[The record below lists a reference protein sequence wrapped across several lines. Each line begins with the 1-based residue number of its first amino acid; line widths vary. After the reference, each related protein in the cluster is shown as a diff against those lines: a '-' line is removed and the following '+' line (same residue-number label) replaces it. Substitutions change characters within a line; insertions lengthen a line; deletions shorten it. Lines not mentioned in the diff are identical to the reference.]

1 MKTMKLLTASYSLY
15 ISACVGTIAGLDAEP
30 GRTPPPA
37 TTARN
42 SIGPRIVF
50 DAAVYD
56 FGKLSAGDVA
66 NHTFVFTNAG
76 DGLLELTAVQAS
88 CGCTTAGEWSR
99 KVEPGKT
106 GTIPIQFNSANFN
119 GAVAKTVTVTCND
132 SNQPTLTLQLKG
144 TVWRLI
150 DVTPAFAVLN
160 VRAESL
166 SNATDTV
173 RIVNN
178 MELPVTLSDPECNN
192 KAFSAQLRTKV
203 PGKEF
208 ELIISTISPLEANV
222 NAGISIKTSA
232 TNFPVINVIAFANVT
247 PAVVVTPSQI
257 SLPPAPLPTKLAR
270 AISIQNNGTNLLG
283 LSEPA
288 VNTKGVEIQV
298 KELQAGQRYD
308 VVLTFPE
315 GFKIAEGE
323 KLGFSIK
330 SSHPQFRTIKVPVL
344 QEPTLGTLAPASAP
358 TVPHKHPV
366 QGSGAP

>member
-15 ISACVGTIAGLDAEP
+15 ISACVGAIAGLDAEP

-37 TTARN
+37 IPAMN

-56 FGKLSAGDVA
+56 FGELSAGEVA
-66 NHTFVFTNAG
+66 KHTYVFTNAG
-76 DGLLELTAVQAS
+76 DGLLELNTVQVS

-150 DVTPAFAVLN
+150 DVIPSFAVLN
-160 VRAESL
+160 VRTETL
-166 SNATDTV
+166 SNAIETV

-178 MELPVTLSDPECNN
+178 MDLPVTLSDPECNN
-192 KAFSAQLRTKV
+192 KAFSALLKTKL

-208 ELIISTISPLEANV
+208 ELIISTISPLEAN
-222 NAGISIKTSA
+222 AKADISIKTSA
-232 TNFPVINVIAFANVT
+232 TNFPVINVIAFANVI
-247 PAVVVTPSQI
+247 PVVVVTPSQI
-257 SLPPAPLPTKLAR
+257 SLPPAPLPSKLAR
-270 AISIQNNGTNLLG
+270 SISIQNNGTNLLA

-288 VNTKGVEIQV
+288 MNTKGVEIQV
-298 KELQAGQRYD
+298 KELQPGRRFD
-308 VVLTFPE
+308 IVLTFPE
-315 GFKIAEGE
+315 SFKIAEGE
-323 KLGFSIK
+323 QLDFSVK
-330 SSHPQFRTIKVPVL
+330 SNHPQFQTIKVPVL
-344 QEPTLGTLAPASAP
+344 QEPALGSLAPAAAP
-358 TVPHKHPV
+358 TVPHTHPV
-366 QGSGAP
+366 QGAGAP